1 MLIREKAKQL
11 WFEYKRTSGL
21 LMYSPRQKIGYRTR
35 VKNLA
40 KQVSKSSLER
50 NNIFAL
56 MYLGHIE
63 TWLDLD
69 LNLYLAE

>member
-1 MLIREKAKQL
+1 MIKEKAKQL
-11 WFEYKRTSGL
+11 WLEYKNSSGL
-21 LMYSPRQKIGYRTR
+21 LLYSPHQKIGYRTR
-35 VKNLA
+35 IKNLA
-40 KQVSKSSLER
+40 KQVSKSSLEH
-50 NNIFAL
+50 NNTFAL